1 MKWTPNRIAALKLG
15 IFVPALIYMGIDL
28 LAWQGPLWQA
38 MYGAAQEG
46 RDTSSLAAEVN
57 GEPISL
63 AQLARYEAE
72 QDALAGRKL
81 PQPERRASY
90 LMEMVRASQLLTR
103 TRYNDKNLPDSRAEA
118 EAEVARLATRFR
130 SEADFAAALASQ
142 GYTRQSY
149 TDKLTVRLRERA
161 LLERAIAEAS
171 QVSEEELAAAYE
183 SVKEEL
189 ALPARREVRHIFLAT
204 LNKDSEAVRAEAQKL
219 LERLQAGE
227 DFAAL
232 AREAS
237 EDPRSAPRGGLLGEL
252 GDDSTRPL
260 PELPLFGE
268 AAIAAGQPTL
278 AQSRWGWHI
287 LLAGEVQPATL
298 PTPEAC
304 RESLRSALS
313 SVKRELALRE
323 YFKIDLQDA
332 QKKKRLHIHLR

>member
-15 IFVPALIYMGIDL
+15 IFVPALVYMGIDL
-28 LAWQGPLWQA
+28 FAWQGPLWHLMYASQQA
-38 MYGAAQEG
+38 NH
-46 RDTSSLAAEVN
+46 DTSDLAAVVG
-57 GEPISL
+57 GEPITQ

-72 QDALAGRKL
+72 QDALAGRKK

-90 LMEMVRASQLLTR
+90 LMEMVRATQLLTR
-103 TRYNDKNLPDSRAEA
+103 TRYNDTNLPDCRAEA
-118 EAEVARLATRFR
+118 QAEVARLATRF
-130 SEADFAAALASQ
+130 ENEGAFEAALTSQ

-171 QVSEEELAAAYE
+171 QVSEAELASAYE
-183 SVKEEL
+183 SLKDEL
-189 ALPARREVRHIFLAT
+189 TLPARRELRHIFLAT
-204 LNKDSEAVRAEAQKL
+204 LNKDVEAVRAEAQRL

-227 DFAAL
+227 DFAKL

-237 EDPRSAPRGGLLGEL
+237 EDPRSAPLGGMLGEL
-252 GDDSTRPL
+252 QDSSTRPL
-260 PELPLFGE
+260 PELPLFGDE
-268 AAIAAGQPTL
+268 AIAAGTPTL

-287 LLAGEVQPATL
+287 LLAGELQAAT
-298 PTPEAC
+298 TPSLDAC
-304 RESLRSALS
+304 RESIRSALT

-332 QKKKRLHIHLR
+332 QKNKRIQFYLR